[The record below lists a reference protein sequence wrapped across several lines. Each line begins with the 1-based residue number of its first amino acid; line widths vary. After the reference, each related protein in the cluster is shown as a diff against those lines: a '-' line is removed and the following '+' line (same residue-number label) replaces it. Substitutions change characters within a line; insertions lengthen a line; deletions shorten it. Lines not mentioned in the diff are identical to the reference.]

1 MASILVTGATGLLGS
16 SLVPA
21 LRAAGHAVHSHGHS
35 HAAEQEADLGDWT
48 QTAALLERTRPDCI
62 VNLAALTNVDLCEA
76 DPQQAYRLNTLPVA
90 HLARWMREQAGE
102 QAPACHLVQIS
113 TDMVYDGSGPHAEGD
128 VRVANTY
135 AFSKLAAE
143 HAAAGVSSTVLRTNF
158 FGRSRRAGRVSF
170 SDWLVQGMREG
181 RAMTVFDDVLFSPL
195 AIDTLCSLLAQVVQ
209 ARPRG
214 VYNLGARDG
223 MSKADFAY
231 QLAAALDLPTGAL
244 QRGLASAAP
253 ALRAR
258 RPTDMRTDCSLF
270 EHTMGLR
277 LPTLAEQIQS
287 LRSDY
292 LEPA

>member
-21 LRAAGHAVHSHGHS
+21 LRAAGHTVHSHGHS
-35 HAAEQEADLGDWT
+35 HAAEQQADLGDWA
-48 QTAALLERTRPDCI
+48 QTAAMLGRTRPDCI
-62 VNLAALTNVDLCEA
+62 INLAALTNVDLCEA
-76 DPQQAYRLNTLPVA
+76 EPQQAYRLNTLPVA
-90 HLARWMREQAGE
+90 HLARWMRA

-113 TDMVYDGSGPHAEGD
+113 SDMVYDGAGPHAEGD

-135 AFSKLAAE
+135 ALSKLAAE
-143 HAAAGVSSTVLRTNF
+143 HAAAGVPSTVLRTNF
-158 FGRSRRAGRVSF
+158 FGRSRRAGRASF

-181 RAMTVFDDVLFSPL
+181 RPMTVFDDVLFTPL
-195 AIDTLCSLLAQVVQ
+195 AIDTLCALLAQVAE

-231 QLAAALDLPTGAL
+231 ALAAALGLPTGAL
-244 QRGLASAAP
+244 QRGRSADAP

>member
-35 HAAEQEADLGDWT
+35 HAAEQQADLGDWA

-90 HLARWMREQAGE
+90 HLARWMRE

-181 RAMTVFDDVLFSPL
+181 RAMTVFGDVLFSPL
-195 AIDTLCSLLAQVVQ
+195 AIDTLCSLLAQAVQ

>member
-21 LRAAGHAVHSHGHS
+21 LRAAGHTVHSHGHS
-35 HAAEQEADLGDWT
+35 HAAEQQADLGDWD
-48 QTAALLERTRPDCI
+48 QTAALLERTGPDCI

-76 DPQQAYRLNTLPVA
+76 EPQQAYRLNTLPVA
-90 HLARWMREQAGE
+90 HLARWMRAR
-102 QAPACHLVQIS
+102 APACHLVQIS
-113 TDMVYDGSGPHAEGD
+113 SDMVYDGAGPHAEGD

-135 AFSKLAAE
+135 ALSKLAAE

-158 FGRSRRAGRVSF
+158 FGRSRRAGRASF
-170 SDWLVQGMREG
+170 SDWLVQGLREG

-195 AIDTLCSLLAQVVQ
+195 AIGTLCGLLEQVVR
-209 ARPRG
+209 ARPAG
-214 VYNLGARDG
+214 VYNLGAREG

-231 QLAAALDLPTGAL
+231 ALAAALDLPAAAL

>member
-21 LRAAGHAVHSHGHS
+21 LRAAGHTVHSHGHS
-35 HAAEQEADLGDWT
+35 HAAEQQADLGDWA
-48 QTAALLERTRPDCI
+48 QTAALLERTGPDCI

-76 DPQQAYRLNTLPVA
+76 EPQQAYRLNTLPVA
-90 HLARWMREQAGE
+90 HLARWMRA

-113 TDMVYDGSGPHAEGD
+113 SDMVYDGAGPHAEGD

-135 AFSKLAAE
+135 ALSKLAAE

-158 FGRSRRAGRVSF
+158 FGRSRRAGRASF
-170 SDWLVQGMREG
+170 SDWLVQGLREG

-195 AIDTLCSLLAQVVQ
+195 AIGTLCALLEQVVR
-209 ARPRG
+209 ARPAG
-214 VYNLGARDG
+214 VYNLGAREG

-231 QLAAALDLPTGAL
+231 ALAAALDLPAAAL